1 MWKICHHAKSENIM
15 QPSQQA
21 FLKSKI
27 FARKVKEKYWVHQ
40 VYTLDYLLVGS
51 WKVAGF
57 FKKIALL
64 RRERERERKGIWLG
78 QILWFFGQTIW
89 KILLLECNFFVF
101 FQIPNVVTC
110 LAASQKGFSM
120 KCWHFFLTCLK
131 SKKDGTKNVVPF

>member
-1 MWKICHHAKSENIM
+1 LFKMSLFPRFNLVGHKYSIYIQQVYIYISLKTIFLMWKICHHAKSENIM

-64 RRERERERKGIWLG
+64 RKEREREKGLVWG

-89 KILLLECNFFVF
+89 KILLL
-101 FQIPNVVTC
+101 
-110 LAASQKGFSM
+110 
-120 KCWHFFLTCLK
+120 
-131 SKKDGTKNVVPF
+131 